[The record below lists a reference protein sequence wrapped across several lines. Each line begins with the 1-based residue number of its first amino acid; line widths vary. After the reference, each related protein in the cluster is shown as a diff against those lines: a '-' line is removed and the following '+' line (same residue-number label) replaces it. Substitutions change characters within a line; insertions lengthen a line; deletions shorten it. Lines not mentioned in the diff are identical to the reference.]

1 MDFDVSGVIAQL
13 NEWVWGSVML
23 FLLIGTGLYLTLG
36 LKLMPLRKIGYAF
49 KQLFIGRKR
58 EGEGDISPF
67 NALMTSLS
75 ATIGT
80 GNIAGVATAI
90 GIGGPGALFWM
101 WMTGLVG
108 MATKFAEAVLA
119 VKYREVDE
127 DGRHV
132 GGPMYY
138 IKNGLG
144 KKWAWMG
151 VLFAIFCAFGGT
163 GAGNMVQANSI
174 AHALEG
180 TWDIDP
186 LYTAIVLV
194 ILVGMVII
202 GGVKRIAHVAGA
214 LVPFMACAYILA
226 GLVVFVMHFDVV
238 LPTLGFIVTSAFDPP
253 AAVGGFAGA
262 VVKEAMQRGVERGL
276 FSNEA
281 GQGSAPIAH
290 AAAETDNP
298 VRQGIIAML
307 GTFIDTLIVCT
318 ITGVVIVASGAWSSG
333 AEGANMTSAAFG
345 GSIPGGEYV
354 VTVALLLFAF
364 TTILGWAYYSERCFE
379 FLFGVKSIVIFRLYW
394 VAVIPLGAMMDLHTI
409 WDLAGVFNGMMAF
422 PNLIALL
429 LLSPVIFKLTQAY
442 FDKPDPILGVA
453 AVNNTNK

>member
-1 MDFDVSGVIAQL
+1 MSALIADL
-13 NEWVWGSVML
+13 NNMVWGYFML
-23 FLLIGTGLYLTLG
+23 FLLIGTGLYLTVG
-36 LKLMPLRKIGYAF
+36 LKFLSLRKLGYAF
-49 KQLFIGRKR
+49 KQLFKGRKS
-58 EGEGDISPF
+58 GGDGDISPF

-90 GIGGPGALFWM
+90 GTGGPGALFWM

-127 DGRHV
+127 NNRHV

-138 IKNGLG
+138 IRNGLG
-144 KKWAWMG
+144 SKWGWLA
-151 VLFAIFCAFGGT
+151 VLFAVFCGFGGT

-174 AHALEG
+174 ANAMEA
-180 TWDIDP
+180 TFDVSPVI
-186 LYTAIVLV
+186 TATVLV
-194 ILVGMVII
+194 ILVGTVII

-214 LVPFMACAYILA
+214 LVPFMAVAYIIV
-226 GLVVFVMHFDVV
+226 GLVILAMKIPAIPAAFALVFE
-238 LPTLGFIVTSAFDPP
+238 SAFSPVS
-253 AAVGGFAGA
+253 AAGGFAGA
-262 VVKEAMQRGVERGL
+262 AVKVAVQTGVERGL

-290 AAAETDNP
+290 AAAETDSP

-318 ITGVVIVASGAWSSG
+318 VTGLVIITTGSWMGE
-333 AEGANMTSAAFG
+333 AEGAAMSAQAF
-345 GSIPGGEYV
+345 SSVLPGGDYV
-354 VTVALLLFAF
+354 IAIGLLLFAF

-379 FLFGVKSIVIFRLYW
+379 FLFGVKSILLFRLYW
-394 VAVIPLGAMMDLHTI
+394 VAVIPLGALTELKTV
-409 WDLAGVFNGMMAF
+409 WNLSGVLNGLMAF
-422 PNLIALL
+422 PNLIALI
-429 LLSPVIFKLTQAY
+429 LLSPVVFKLTKKY
-442 FDKPDPILGVA
+442 FSEPH
-453 AVNNTNK
+453 